1 MHALSQRS
9 RVFRPQPM
17 FEILSAAQELE
28 QNGQSVIHLE
38 IGDTKGFVNPHIVRE
53 LRAVTENPQLGY
65 VASGGTP
72 ALRQAFARQYSA
84 EKGVAFTERNV
95 VVAPANALIS
105 QYLGVTCDPGDA
117 VLIPDPGFPTYFL
130 GAEFNG
136 LRVITYPLDPA
147 DGWNPDPDGIEELVR
162 QNPGIRCILV
172 NSPSNPLGTVM
183 SPDRLEA
190 LLDLADRHG
199 LHCLFDETYKNLVF
213 DGDTPA
219 PRHRPGV
226 TYLYSLSKDAAAPGL
241 RVGCAVS
248 EDTEL
253 IGKLV
258 DYSSLFFSCGPG
270 LMQEAALA
278 YVSRDDSTEFARGIR
293 EEIATRV
300 ETADKILAETEGL
313 SYVRPS
319 AAFYLFLDI
328 SSTGLT
334 SRDFAYRLLR
344 EQQVCVCPG
353 DSFGQQGAGCVRVTL
368 AGDPAELEEGLR
380 RLAAFVRS
388 ARTEA

>member
-1 MHALSQRS
+1 MHALSERS

-17 FEILSAAQELE
+17 FEILAAAQELE
-28 QNGQSVIHLE
+28 QGGTPVIHLE
-38 IGDTKGFVNPHIVRE
+38 IGDTKGFVNPHVVRE

-72 ALRQAFARQYSA
+72 ALRQAFARQYA
-84 EKGVAFTERNV
+84 QEKGVAFTERHV

-136 LRVITYPLDPA
+136 LRVVTYPLDPA
-147 DGWNPDPDGIEELVR
+147 DGWNPDPEGVERLVR
-162 QNPGIRCILV
+162 DNPGIRCLLV

-183 SPDRLEA
+183 APDRLDA
-190 LLDLADRHG
+190 LLDVADRHG

-213 DGDTPA
+213 DGETPA

-248 EDTEL
+248 ENTEL

-258 DYSSLFFSCGPG
+258 DYSSLLFSCGPG

-278 YVSRDDSTEFARGIR
+278 YVSQDDSAEFARGIR
-293 EEIATRV
+293 EEIAGRV
-300 ETADKILAETEGL
+300 EKADKILGDVAGL

-328 SSTGLT
+328 SSTGLGA
-334 SRDFAYRLLR
+334 REFAYRALR
-344 EQQVCVCPG
+344 ERQVCVCPG
-353 DSFGQQGAGCVRVTL
+353 DSFGQRGAGCVRVTL
-368 AGDPAELEEGLR
+368 AGDPTELEEGLR
-380 RLAAFVRS
+380 RLADFVR
-388 ARTEA
+388 ANQG